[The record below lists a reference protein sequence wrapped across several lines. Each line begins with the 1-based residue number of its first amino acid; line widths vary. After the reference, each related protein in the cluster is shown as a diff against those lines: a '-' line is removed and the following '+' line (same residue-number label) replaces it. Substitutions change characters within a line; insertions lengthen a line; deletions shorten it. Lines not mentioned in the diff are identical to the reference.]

1 MCPGSMEEGCLL
13 DASGLSGQRRPSN
26 EKRVDTHIR
35 DMRNEQKMEIWW
47 EEEYRG
53 GKSVRI
59 DLEWDRERKQPAIVG
74 GKGKKA
80 WVFTRRWADVIK
92 CWQKQLQKMK

>member
-1 MCPGSMEEGCLL
+1 
-13 DASGLSGQRRPSN
+13 
-26 EKRVDTHIR
+26 
-35 DMRNEQKMEIWW
+35 MRNEQKMEIWW

-59 DLEWDRERKQPAIVG
+59 DLEWDRERKQPVVV

-80 WVFTRRWADVIK
+80 WVITRRWADVIK
-92 CWQKQLQKMK
+92 CWQKWLQKMK